1 MNGPVS
7 IAVACELVVVIV
19 IILAAAILTN
29 AGAIGAAVER
39 LGWF

>member
-7 IAVACELVVVIV
+7 IAIAAECIVLLAIFIFAAVI
-19 IILAAAILTN
+19 TN
-29 AGAIGAAVER
+29 ADAISAFVDR

>member
-7 IAVACELVVVIV
+7 IAIAAECIV
-19 IILAAAILTN
+19 LLAIFIFAAVLTN

-39 LGWF
+39 MGWF

>member
-7 IAVACELVVVIV
+7 IAIAAECIV
-19 IILAAAILTN
+19 LLAIFIFAAVLTN
-29 AGAIGAAVER
+29 ADAISAFVDR

>member
-1 MNGPVS
+1 MHPIS
-7 IAVACELVVVIV
+7 AAIVAEMIVVIA
-19 IILAAAILTN
+19 ILIGAAILTN